1 VKDFLSRISSLESLT
16 NVDVWENSNI
26 DNKIKN
32 KLKIVNSSLGN
43 LIELINAYTS
53 KNMTYMVQR
62 LEF

>member
-1 VKDFLSRISSLESLT
+1 MKDFLSRISSLESLT